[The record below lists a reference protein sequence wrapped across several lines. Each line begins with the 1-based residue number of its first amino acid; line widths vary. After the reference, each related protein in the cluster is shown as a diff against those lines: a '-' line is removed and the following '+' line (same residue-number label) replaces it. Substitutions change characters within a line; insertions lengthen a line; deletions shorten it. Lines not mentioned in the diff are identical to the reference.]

1 MTMSIRGAAALVTGA
16 VLTASLLLAAPAV
29 ADEAVVSTAP
39 PAVTGTAQLEQ
50 TLTAQPG
57 TWTPGDV
64 SFSYQWLRNGAP
76 VGTDSP
82 ANTTRALSDVADVG
96 TTYAVRVTGTRP
108 GAAPVSVTSAPTGP
122 VAKGTFASTRP
133 PSITGSPKY
142 GRKLTG
148 RTGSFSRRADLDY
161 RWLRDGRPI
170 GGAKGRHHRVRS
182 ADVGH
187 RITFRVKASRP
198 GFSTVTAVS
207 QARTATNLRSVRK
220 TVTYS
225 VRTRG
230 SVSASVATFKR
241 LAQETYD
248 DPRGWRA
255 MGVRFKRV
263 SSGGDFTLWLSQA
276 SKVPSFSSA
285 CSTTY
290 SCRVGRNVVIN
301 ETRWQRATPAW
312 DDRDGTLRDY
322 RHMVVNHETGH
333 WFGRGHVSCGGK
345 GQKAPVMQ
353 QQSKGLKG
361 CSINPWPK
369 SNELHAPRYGW

>member
-1 MTMSIRGAAALVTGA
+1 MTMSIRGAVAFVGGT
-16 VLTASLLLAAPAV
+16 VLAISLLAAPAT
-29 ADEAVVSTAP
+29 ADEVVVNTAP
-39 PAVTGTAQLEQ
+39 PTVAGTPQLEQ

-57 TWTPGDV
+57 TWTPPDV
-64 SFSYQWLRNGAP
+64 TFSYQWLRNGVA
-76 VGTDSP
+76 VGGDSP
-82 ANTTRALSDVADVG
+82 ANASRALSEVADVG
-96 TTYAVRVTGTRP
+96 TTYAVRVTATRA
-108 GAAPVSVTSAPTGP
+108 GAAPVVATSAQTPP
-122 VAKGTFASTRP
+122 IAKGTFASTRR
-133 PSITGSPKY
+133 PSISGRAAY
-142 GRKLTG
+142 GKKLTG
-148 RTGSFSRRADLDY
+148 RVGTFSRRADLDY
-161 RWLRDGRPI
+161 RWMRDGRPI
-170 GGAKGRHHRVRS
+170 GSAKGRHYRVRS

-187 RITFRVKASRP
+187 EITFRVKARRP
-198 GFSTVTAVS
+198 GFSTVTAIS
-207 QARTATNLRSVRK
+207 KAAKAAHLRSVRK

-230 SVSASVATFKR
+230 SVDASVATFTR
-241 LAQETYD
+241 LAQQTYD

-301 ETRWQRATPAW
+301 EARWQNATPAW
-312 DDRDGTLRDY
+312 DDHRGTLRDY

-333 WFGRGHVSCGGK
+333 WFGRGHASCGGK
-345 GQKAPVMQ
+345 GQLAPVMQ

-369 SNELHAPRYGW
+369 KSELHAPRYGW